1 MQLFVFLIVL
11 LCLGILSMAG
21 KSGNKRKKDKNSPS
35 QTNDSENKRQM
46 ANYGGC
52 NYNGTSP
59 MQGLTQPGQPG
70 QFSSH
75 IAPASFTYTPT
86 LFGPGPSV
94 NLTQPHP
101 TSPGTPNSSSEQGVM
116 GLILQRLDVM
126 DKKLG
131 QLESIQSS
139 INSITVKVNDIEV
152 KVKDLE
158 TKVNTIE
165 NSRIFDADSVE
176 SLDRKQREIDSLLSK
191 MKKLE
196 SEQSKTEEDLK
207 AQVLDIQCRSMRDNL
222 IFYRIPEQKDETDD
236 DCARKILSFIEEH
249 LEIENASR
257 DIKLHRAH
265 RMGKFNNS
273 KVRPIVAKFAFYPDR
288 EKVRK
293 SAGKLKNTNF
303 GISQQFPKE
312 IMETRRKLVP
322 VMKDA
327 RQKGHDAY
335 IVVDK
340 LYIDKQLYREP
351 AAATN
356 A

>member
-1 MQLFVFLIVL
+1 MIS
-11 LCLGILSMAG
+11 IS
-21 KSGNKRKKDKNSPS
+21 
-35 QTNDSENKRQM
+35 
-46 ANYGGC
+46 
-52 NYNGTSP
+52 
-59 MQGLTQPGQPG
+59 
-70 QFSSH
+70 
-75 IAPASFTYTPT
+75 
-86 LFGPGPSV
+86 
-94 NLTQPHP
+94 
-101 TSPGTPNSSSEQGVM
+101 
-116 GLILQRLDVM
+116 QRLPFR
-126 DKKLG
+126 
-131 QLESIQSS
+131 SS
-139 INSITVKVNDIEV
+139 YTLYLC
-152 KVKDLE
+152 VKDLE

-176 SLDRKQREIDSLLSK
+176 SLDRKQREIDSLLSQ

-236 DCARKILSFIEEH
+236 DCARKMLSFIEEH
-249 LEIENASR
+249 LEKENASR

-293 SAGKLKNTNF
+293 SAGKLDTNF

-351 AAATN
+351 VAATN